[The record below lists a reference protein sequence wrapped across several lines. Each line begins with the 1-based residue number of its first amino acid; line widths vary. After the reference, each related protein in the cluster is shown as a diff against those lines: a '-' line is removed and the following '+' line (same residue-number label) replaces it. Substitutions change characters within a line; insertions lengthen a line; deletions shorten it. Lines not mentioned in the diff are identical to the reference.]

1 MSRPLTDRELDQF
14 LAEPRCATLSVAD
27 DRGRPPHATPVR
39 YAYVPGG
46 DMTFFTGTQGGF
58 SR

>member
-1 MSRPLTDRELDQF
+1 LTDRERGRF
-14 LAEPRCATLSVAD
+14 LADPRGVTLSVAD